1 MKLFS
6 DILMI
11 ITFIFLF
18 YCFYKMYKLHQNN
31 KKIVEKKEHLQKINY
46 LHNLQQKLINEEIE
60 EESTRVY
67 TLNTHEVQ
75 YSLYY
80 PIYDGLVDF
89 ISIYELVVHNNL
101 WINEPFHSKFYEFCM
116 IINDNDFMII
126 DPSSKVITMNIRDK
140 YNKVQTSKSYQVYS
154 SKEIIKNVIRY
165 CITDIKSYN
174 KIEAQN
180 LLMSIF
186 VIVLKQSVHYLSHE
200 VPQNIIDKVLE
211 EYEYAQTIK
220 DTVLLIEGKDSQF
233 YFIQESIY
241 NAFTMVETFPYND
254 SEVPKTIKIREEQ
267 PIKILQKI

>member
-1 MKLFS
+1 MKLWGY
-6 DILMI
+6 ILI
-11 ITFIFLF
+11 IVSTIFLF
-18 YCFYKMYKLHQNN
+18 YFLHRIYKLHQDN
-31 KKIVEKKEHLQKINY
+31 KKILEERKRLKKENY
-46 LHNLQQKLINEEIE
+46 LQNLQQKVITEKINK
-60 EESTRVY
+60 ESERVY

-80 PIYDGLVDF
+80 PIYDGLVYF

-126 DPSSKVITMNIRDK
+126 DPYSKVITMNIRDK
-140 YNKVQTSKSYQVYS
+140 YNKVQTSKSYQVFS
-154 SKEIIKNVIRY
+154 TKDIIKHSIEY
-165 CITDIKSYN
+165 SITDIKSYN

-180 LLMSIF
+180 LLISIF

-254 SEVPKTIKIREEQ
+254 SEVPKAIQIREEQ
-267 PIKILQKI
+267 PIKLLQKI